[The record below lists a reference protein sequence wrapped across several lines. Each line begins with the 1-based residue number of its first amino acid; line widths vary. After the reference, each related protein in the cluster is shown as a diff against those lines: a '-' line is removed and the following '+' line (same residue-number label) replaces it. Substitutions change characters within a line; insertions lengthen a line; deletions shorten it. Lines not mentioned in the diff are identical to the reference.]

1 MTTLLLLNEDVEN
14 PDFMRIVW
22 EALRKLLP
30 EASAE
35 EVAAMVKVLVE
46 QKADGDSEQIGDISR
61 EILQ

>member
-1 MTTLLLLNEDVEN
+1 
-14 PDFMRIVW
+14 MRIVW